1 MAILLTVTIRRV
13 LAPAVVIIPARGG
26 SKGIPGKNL
35 KPVGGR
41 SLIAR
46 AVDAA
51 TRAEQVA
58 RVVVTTDDA
67 AIADEA
73 RRHGATVVDRPAEIA
88 GDTASSESAVLH
100 ALDTL
105 RSSGQGTDPEVTVL
119 LQCTSPFID
128 PADLD
133 AAIAQV
139 TGGGKDVAIAVA
151 PTHDF
156 QWRIDP
162 GDGEQVSPVGHE
174 KNYRQRRQERAPH
187 FRETGAFYA
196 MRTAGLRAAGT
207 RFFGEIGLQP
217 VDETTS
223 LEIDEPRDLR
233 LAQQLAIELGEGA
246 GAAITDVD
254 AVVTDFDG
262 VHTDDRALV
271 DASGNEHVSV
281 HRGDGLGVAA
291 LRRTGLPFLIL
302 SKEQNQV
309 VTARAGKLKVQVQ
322 QGIDDKATALRQ
334 WAQENGID
342 LARTVYVGNDVN
354 DLPALALVG
363 WPVAVADA
371 HPEVKA
377 AARLVLTRNGGDGA
391 VRELCDRV
399 IAGLGPSDHDG

>member
-1 MAILLTVTIRRV
+1 M

-46 AVDAA
+46 AVEAA
-51 TRAEQVA
+51 TRAERVA
-58 RVVVTTDDA
+58 QVVVTTDDE

-100 ALDTL
+100 ALDAL
-105 RSSGQGTDPEVTVL
+105 GTDPEVTVL

-139 TGGGKDVAIAVA
+139 TDGGKDVAIAVA

-156 QWRIDP
+156 QWRL
-162 GDGEQVSPVGHE
+162 DGEQVSPVGHE

-196 MRTAGLRAAGT
+196 MRTAGLRQAGT

-217 VDETTS
+217 VDPDTS

-233 LAQQLAIELGEGA
+233 LAQQLADELGETLT
-246 GAAITDVD
+246 AIQGVD

-262 VHTDDRALV
+262 VHTDDGAWV
-271 DASGNEHVSV
+271 DAAGNEHVRV

-322 QGIDDKATALRQ
+322 QGIDDKATALSQ
-334 WAQENGID
+334 WAQDHGID
-342 LARTVYVGNDVN
+342 LGRTVYVGNDVN

-371 HPEVKA
+371 HPDVKA
-377 AARLVLTRNGGDGA
+377 AARLVLSRNGGDGA

-399 IAGLGPSDHDG
+399 IAGLDAS